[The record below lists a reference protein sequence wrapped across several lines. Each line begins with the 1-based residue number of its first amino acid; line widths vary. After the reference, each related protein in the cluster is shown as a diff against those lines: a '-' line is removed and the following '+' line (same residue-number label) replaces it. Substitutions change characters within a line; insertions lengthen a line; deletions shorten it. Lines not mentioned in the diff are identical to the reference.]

1 MMAFTTPPPK
11 TPTVHSSIPGSQ
23 GQTLLHPP
31 PKQKY
36 RFTPVS
42 GIVTVALLGGA
53 SLLSILGSR
62 SAAPSPGIAVTSRY
76 HVGATLAGAADTSL
90 HISGA
95 GFATNSAITFLLDG
109 ASAPGAPRAQSTSS
123 GQVQADLKIGAGWSV
138 GKHTLTA
145 RDAQGQ
151 TAANGVIITVV
162 PQGEAMT
169 PGPHNA
175 PSDSQTFSFT
185 AAIRPADAVTGAPLP
200 SFTHTLV
207 VSGRPDPAGGA
218 VCDPRNDT
226 GQPIAATGVSH
237 GVAYTQ
243 TFIATCNGVYK
254 GGKLAYIETLTS
266 YQIAFANGVTCRANV
281 PVVHQSLTGSF
292 TDAQTISGVY
302 SADAQT
308 ITCTNGT
315 TIQNNPQRGTWT
327 GTLTG

>member
-11 TPTVHSSIPGSQ
+11 TPTVPSSIPGSQ

-62 SAAPSPGIAVTSRY
+62 SAAPSPGTAVTSRY

-109 ASAPGAPRAQSTSS
+109 ASAPGAPRAQSNSS

-145 RDAQGQ
+145 RDAQGE

-200 SFTHTLV
+200 SLPIPWWSAAGQTRQAAQSATPGTILGNPSLQQASVMASHIR
-207 VSGRPDPAGGA
+207 RPSSPHATASIKAASLPTSKRSPAIRSSSPTASPAGQT
-218 VCDPRNDT
+218 CQWCINRLP
-226 GQPIAATGVSH
+226 AASPT
-237 GVAYTQ
+237 
-243 TFIATCNGVYK
+243 
-254 GGKLAYIETLTS
+254 
-266 YQIAFANGVTCRANV
+266 RR
-281 PVVHQSLTGSF
+281 P
-292 TDAQTISGVY
+292 
-302 SADAQT
+302 SAAST
-308 ITCTNGT
+308 APT
-315 TIQNNPQRGTWT
+315 R
-327 GTLTG
+327 